1 MFKEYVTGQIYTF
14 YEGDKDFSVFIK
26 KSVRTLQNMKDHP
39 ARIKDRGR
47 VLWVKEIYFE
57 ELLSGVPTYLTKTK
71 KRKPASGHKRLSKR
85 DFGVLQGGGA

>member
-1 MFKEYVTGQIYTF
+1 MFREYVGGKLYTF
-14 YEGDKDFSVFIK
+14 YVGDKEFAKEIK
-26 KSVRTLQNMKDHP
+26 RSVRTLAKMKDNP

-85 DFGVLQGGGA
+85 DFGVLQGGGV

>member
-1 MFKEYVTGQIYTF
+1 MFREYVGGKLYTF
-14 YEGDKDFSVFIK
+14 YVGDKEFAKEIK
-26 KSVRTLQNMKDHP
+26 RSVRTLAKMKDNP